1 MCCWHVPAK
10 TACARQTIQL
20 YASGKVDHVEGPSH
34 VVFGLAGA
42 VALESVLHISGP
54 PLLELGHAPS
64 AEQIAIKVI
73 FYGMA
78 GLGALVPDI
87 DNARSTIGKRL
98 GVVSRQIQ
106 KHAGH
111 REFFHSLLGTALVG
125 ALVWGAQQG
134 VAYALFRLG
143 WPATAE
149 SLVANIALAGL
160 LVGYLLHLVADSLTL
175 GGVPWLWPSHTR
187 FGFPPVRAWR
197 FRSGSTVEPIV
208 VVTVAVAVIVLV
220 YTHVLAI

>member
-1 MCCWHVPAK
+1 M
-10 TACARQTIQL
+10 
-20 YASGKVDHVEGPSH
+20 EGPSH

-42 VALESVLHISGP
+42 VALESALHVSGP
-54 PLLELGHAPS
+54 PLLELTHPPS

-73 FYGMA
+73 FYSLA

-87 DNARSTIGKRL
+87 DNARSTLGRRL

-111 REFFHSLLGTALVG
+111 REFFHSLLGLVVVG

-149 SLVANIALAGL
+149 SLIANVALAGL

-175 GGVPWLWPSHTR
+175 GGVPWLWPSHRR
-187 FGFPPVRAWR
+187 FGLPPKRSWR
-197 FRSGSTVEPIV
+197 FRSGSLAEPIV
-208 VVTVAVAVIVLV
+208 VVTVAVAVIVAV